1 MAFVQKLF
9 GFHGRL
15 RRRDFWLL
23 FILMIGVSA
32 ALAFAVR
39 RGVGLAP
46 DDPWMSALNLVT
58 AWPMM
63 AIAIKRLHDRDRSG
77 WLVIVI
83 WAQTAVSIFAAQYPG
98 SRLQVIAQVLFVL
111 VQLWMLIDLGILD
124 GTKGPNR
131 YGASPKGLGV
141 PTDAELDEVFA

>member
-1 MAFVQKLF
+1 MTFAQKLF

-23 FILMIGVSA
+23 FILMIGASA

-39 RGVGLAP
+39 RGLGLAP
-46 DDPWMSALNLVT
+46 DDPWMDALNLVT
-58 AWPMM
+58 AWPMT
-63 AIAIKRLHDRDRSG
+63 AIAVKRLHDRDRSG
-77 WLVIVI
+77 WLVIII
-83 WAQTAVSIFAAQYPG
+83 WAQTAVSMLAALYPG
-98 SRLQVIAQVLFVL
+98 SRLQVIAQVLFGL
-111 VQLWMLIDLGILD
+111 VQLWMLVDLGILD

-131 YGASPKGLGV
+131 YGPSPKGIGR